1 MRREI
6 VVLGCFII
14 ILIMI
19 AGCTSSQ
26 NATSTGTKSQ
36 NSGPAA
42 SNVET
47 YAWEE
52 QPQPTECIPPTGTP
66 ERLKKFYPVISGWDS
81 KEGMYKPN
89 DGSFLSLSIRDL
101 GPCALGSVDEFF
113 NKFYP
118 VGTYKQG
125 VNTQIRSKINNFH
138 GYPAL
143 RQITYSNI
151 SKGLNET
158 KYETKYDSVI
168 IGINNHRYVLIDSYG
183 LNTIDLESEID
194 TLAKAIDFKGLAA
207 AV

>member
-1 MRREI
+1 MRLQPE
-6 VVLGCFII
+6 
-14 ILIMI
+14 
-19 AGCTSSQ
+19 S
-26 NATSTGTKSQ
+26 KSQ
-36 NSGPAA
+36 NPAQGV

-52 QPQPTECIPPTGTP
+52 QPQPTECIPPPGTP
-66 ERLKKFYPVISGWDS
+66 ERLKKFYPVISGWES
-81 KEGMYKPN
+81 KEDMYYPN
-89 DGSFLSLSIRDL
+89 DRSFLSLSIRDL

-118 VGTYKQG
+118 VGTYKVG

-151 SKGLNET
+151 SGGWGET
-158 KYETKYDSVI
+158 KSHSVI
-168 IGINNHRYVLIDSYG
+168 IGINNHRYVIIDSHG
-183 LNTIDLESEID
+183 LNTIDLEAEIE
-194 TLAKAIDFKGLAA
+194 TLANAIDFKGLAA